1 MKKGTLIMTALVVM
15 AMLFA
20 SCSSHLSDAEGGSSS
35 KTVSVSLGVDV
46 ENGVQKTISTD
57 TDLSGLTYWYKA
69 NHNWQ
74 QDRPVHGDTGDN
86 FVLIPNYSAGDAP
99 KNLGYFTAGEWTF
112 YVEVRKGSDVIYSG
126 NVDYT
131 IYTSHASPVIT
142 VTPDGTGKGT
152 IDITVKIPATGGEEP
167 EKESLAVSCSAG
179 EVEMERTG
187 YANGLAT
194 YTGSK
199 NDLAP
204 GAYTFTF
211 RYTDEGGEITEGAAQ
226 AVTIFAGQTSTITGT
241 IDGGKWHSSQI
252 TINAPGITGYTLKAA
267 GDATSVAPSTN
278 LVYTASAASAQGNT
292 IKYQWFVNGVSQGN
306 PSATATTYT
315 FNKTEYGMYEISCS
329 AIDETAKVIA
339 SEDGENPHVYASLY
353 VEVGYKVSIGSVTGS
368 GTVEYGA
375 NSSATTI
382 FAAGKDDDDN
392 SIGDIVLLAV
402 TPETGN
408 HLKTL
413 TVPGVDAGDIEYDAA
428 SNTASFRMPAQD
440 ITVTAEFEAD

>member
-1 MKKGTLIMTALVVM
+1 MKKRTLIMTVLVVM

-20 SCSSHLSDAEGGSSS
+20 SCSSHLSEGENGSSS

-46 ENGVQKTISTD
+46 EGGVQKTISTD

-69 NHNWQ
+69 NHNWT
-74 QDRPVHGDTGDN
+74 QDRDVHGDTGDN

-99 KNLGYFTAGEWTF
+99 KNLGYFTAGEWKF
-112 YVEVRKGSDVIYSG
+112 YVEVRKGSNVVYSG

-152 IDITVKIPATGGEEP
+152 IDITVKVPTTGAN
-167 EKESLAVSCSAG
+167 ESLTVSCSAG
-179 EVEMERTG
+179 DVTMTRQG
-187 YANGLAT
+187 SVDGLT
-194 YTGSK
+194 TFKGSK

-211 RYTDEGGEITEGAAQ
+211 RYTDEGEQETEGAAQ

-267 GDATSVAPSTN
+267 GDATSVAPGTD

-292 IKYQWFVNGVSQGN
+292 IKYQWFVNGVSQGD
-306 PSATATTYT
+306 PSTTATYT
-315 FNKTEYGMYEISCS
+315 FNETDYGMYEISCS

-353 VEVGYKVSIGSVTGS
+353 VEVGYKVTFTAGTN
-368 GTVEYGA
+368 GTVGYGV
-375 NSSATTI
+375 NSGEGTI
-382 FAAGKDDDDN
+382 FAAG
-392 SIGDIVLLAV
+392 DIVSMSV
-402 TPETGN
+402 TPASGY
-408 HLKTL
+408 KVGTL
-413 TVPGVDAGDIEYDAA
+413 SPEGQYDDA
-428 SNTASFRMPAQD
+428 SHTATFYMPAAD
-440 ITVTAEFEAD
+440 TNFSVTFVEE